1 MMGIRFL
8 LGNLAAALLILT
20 VLVIKRAGRR
30 QLSAAG
36 QYRLWQV
43 TAAAV
48 LILLLPVGLPLEKA
62 SGRAMEEME
71 EVVFVQVESAGQTV
85 AAQNEQ
91 LALAAQAK
99 TEKQPW
105 LLWIWLCGAAVVG
118 GACSGALLRLNSRL
132 RCAQEAPLEVQQLF
146 DQCREKAGVTKRA
159 RLCVSSAVSGPLT
172 TGILRPRIVL
182 PESVVQ
188 SASREELEAILFHEG
203 IHLRHGDQ
211 WWGPLWALLQ
221 GLCWFNP
228 LLWLA
233 GRQMKREGE
242 LYCDYAV
249 LCLLEEGQ
257 RLGYGYTLLRFA
269 AGRQKGG
276 AVMNSLSGAGGRL
289 EERLRQVAHFRPASQ
304 AQHWLTGI
312 AAVCVALLAVLQ
324 LPLLNAYA
332 NDSAV
337 YRPAEPIQIQEAD
350 YSAYFGDNKGCV
362 LLCGEQAGGYMVYNW
377 PLCQKRVSPASTVK
391 PYIALNALDQG
402 LITLEDSWRP
412 WDGTRYAAMD
422 NWMKDQNLYSAMASS
437 CNWYFQDLDEAAG
450 VSELTQFYQRIG
462 YGNAE
467 VGQDVRNY
475 WREETLKI
483 SPLEQIE
490 LLRELHGE
498 AWGFAPE
505 AVETVR
511 QGLLL
516 EETEQGR
523 LYGKTGTCIIDQ
535 KEIGDR
541 MIMHTSSWFIG
552 WVDTVKGTYYF
563 VANAQGRSTAGS
575 EAKAAIMR
583 ILAEQGIYSSSG
595 VSLP

>member
-1 MMGIRFL
+1 MVSIRFL
-8 LGNLAAALLILT
+8 LGNLAAALLLLA
-20 VLVIKRAGRR
+20 VLVIRRLGRR

-48 LILLLPVGLPLEKA
+48 LLLLLPVGLPLAKP
-62 SGRAMEEME
+62 SGEAVEEAE
-71 EVVFVQVESAGQTV
+71 EPVFVQVEAQAGQTV

-99 TEKQPW
+99 AEKEPW
-105 LLWIWLCGAAVVG
+105 LLWLWLGGAAVTGCVYG
-118 GACSGALLRLNSRL
+118 GALFRLNYRL
-132 RCAQEAPLEVQQLF
+132 RRAQEAPPAVQQCF
-146 DQCREKAGVTKRA
+146 EQCREKASVPKRA

-172 TGILRPRIVL
+172 MGILRPRIVL

-188 SASREELEAILFHEG
+188 SASRAELEAILLHEG
-203 IHLRHGDQ
+203 MHLRHGDQ
-211 WWGPLWALLQ
+211 WWGPLWGILQ
-221 GLCWFNP
+221 CLCWFDP

-233 GRQMKREGE
+233 GKRMKQDSE

-249 LCLLEEGQ
+249 LCLLEEDK

-276 AVMNSLSGAGGRL
+276 AVMSSLSGAGGRL

-312 AAVCVALLAVLQ
+312 AAVSVALLAVLQ
-324 LPLLNAYA
+324 LPLLSAYA

-337 YRPAEPIQIQEAD
+337 YRPAEPIQIQEVD

-377 PLCQKRVSPASTVK
+377 PLCQKRIAPASTIK

-402 LITLEDSWRP
+402 VITLEDSYRP
-412 WDGTRYAAMD
+412 WDGGWYPTMD
-422 NWMKDQNLYSAMASS
+422 DWMKDQDLYSAMASS
-437 CNWYFQDLDEAAG
+437 CNWYFQDLDEASG
-450 VSELTQFYQRIG
+450 VDELTQFYERIG

-467 VGQDVRNY
+467 VGEDVRNY
-475 WREETLKI
+475 WREDPLKI

-505 AVETVR
+505 AAETVR

-523 LYGKTGTCIIDQ
+523 LYGKTGTCLIDQ
-535 KEIGDR
+535 VSHD
-541 MIMHTSSWFIG
+541 TSSWFIG
-552 WVDTVKGTYYF
+552 WADTPEGTYY
-563 VANAQGRSTAGS
+563 VVVNIQGRGTDGP
-575 EAKAAIMR
+575 EARVIAR
-583 ILAEQGIYSSSG
+583 QILTEQGIYASSE
-595 VSLP
+595 VLFRP